1 MFDIFLY
8 SIIVKSYTLQNSY
21 DRQMKK
27 YFSNIEED
35 VDAIKSANNRL
46 ISKLTTSL
54 YINIVKNITNG
65 FFNTKVYPLK
75 KRVEHGT
82 NHPINMVKRN
92 GTSSNNTYRV
102 FDNEIDCV
110 TANKRACV
118 CSFDELLESIVN
130 ILEIAKKSKEI
141 TSLKCQWF
149 KPTSAVYI
157 ISPSP
162 DMQTD
167 NESNDFNMMPAG
179 EDYIELKD
187 TSKEM
192 EADSVNVSDIA
203 VNFDDVISYRS
214 VNPPENNF
222 SIYHGMLGN
231 DIKIRCEVTIPKN
244 IVVDRAVYDI
254 RSTAVYTTNDVCT
267 LDIILPIQLQLPN
280 KLQTD
285 ICSLG
290 SLQYL
295 CSVIIDTPKCIG
307 DKNKLEINYT
317 VRVNYSTGF
326 MKQIKY
332 NKKCQGPV
340 FYQKVLAKI
349 WQVLAENLNKS
360 MTVHLMTKLS
370 TIRKNFEP
378 NMDRLTVQNVVSCLG
393 GFGLLG
399 IVCVAC
405 PVHHYSPNMSAECIK
420 CPKGYHQLTAGSEK
434 CVKCPTIFASGC
446 DLGHLYP
453 SFPRYYGYI
462 MMVFVFVLTFIA
474 TVLCFGLHFFQND
487 KNETNKIVKK
497 KKKKKK
503 KEKKSSILKTNELSN
518 VDMSYDNDINLNKH
532 EEPKTPFQ
540 GIHDKIG
547 NEINQN
553 ETEITKLYFASLHEG
568 KKSPHLGSVSEKTTW
583 ITTDSR
589 FTHGKQISNKSL
601 KMKSHHQILLSNSNM
616 TEPCVIGN
624 DKYCIT
630 NTCAFNS
637 IVFAITAMY
646 YDSLSYKAY
655 IEKSE
660 NELLK
665 FVKELALNGST
676 QTVYNKRAELLK
688 KYFTIHKL
696 YQSVYM
702 IDAQCNVSKIVTCYF
717 KDEPSVTEIL
727 SCASCCEITRHSPT
741 IVLQAVTE
749 NCKINMLQSLLDIYL
764 AKIKHLCKICGKQN
778 ISFKKCNKHI
788 FIETDQFSSILLE
801 DIPKILNKKYR
812 LVAII
817 NYVSA
822 HYVCFINRSSTGLW
836 EIHNDLKKRVQTLKK
851 SNVTLNPHILVYLKL
866 KSWEIINQPLQKKED
881 LLEKFKKSCLFLS

>member
-231 DIKIRCEVTIPKN
+231 DIKIRCEVTIPKVGN
-244 IVVDRAVYDI
+244 STAKVTYRWAYKKTKFKTNSTVVVLNSGQLLISKLEPRDSKNYTCKADIQKPKLHGITHKYWVLVVDRAVYDI

-307 DKNKLEINYT
+307 DK
-317 VRVNYSTGF
+317 
-326 MKQIKY
+326 
-332 NKKCQGPV
+332 
-340 FYQKVLAKI
+340 
-349 WQVLAENLNKS
+349 
-360 MTVHLMTKLS
+360 
-370 TIRKNFEP
+370 
-378 NMDRLTVQNVVSCLG
+378 
-393 GFGLLG
+393 
-399 IVCVAC
+399 
-405 PVHHYSPNMSAECIK
+405 
-420 CPKGYHQLTAGSEK
+420 
-434 CVKCPTIFASGC
+434 
-446 DLGHLYP
+446 GHLYP